1 MRVFAIADLHLA
13 SVTPKPMT
21 VFGPN
26 WAGHPELIYTRWREE
41 VRESDLVLL
50 PGDLSWAMRLP
61 DALVDLAPVA
71 ALPGTKVLL
80 RGNHD
85 YWWPG
90 AAKLRAALPPGMLAI
105 HNDAVRVGNV
115 VVCGSRGWLT
125 PGHEPLGADDDR
137 LLRREAERL
146 GLSVRAAQGLRQP
159 GDRLILMLHYP
170 PATPPYPPN
179 VLTPVI
185 ESARPDL
192 IVYGHLHGVSP
203 DRALRSLNGIP
214 AHLVAADA
222 LKFRPKLLLDDAPA
236 TAKGER
242 PSR

>member
-13 SVTPKPMT
+13 FATPKPMT

-26 WAGHPELIYTRWREE
+26 WAGHPEAIFRQWREE
-41 VRESDLVLL
+41 VRAEDLVLL

-90 AAKLRAALPPGMLAI
+90 AGKLRAALPPGMLAV
-105 HNDAVRVGNV
+105 HNDAVRVGRV

-125 PGHEPLGADDDR
+125 PGHEALSADDER

-146 GLSVRAAQGLRQP
+146 GLSVQAAARLRQP
-159 GDRLILMLHYP
+159 GDVLILMLHYP
-170 PATPPYPPN
+170 PASPPYPPN
-179 VLTPVI
+179 PLTAVI
-185 ESARPDL
+185 EAARPDL
-192 IVYGHLHGVSP
+192 IVYGHLHGAQP
-203 DRALRSLNGIP
+203 ERALRSLGGIP

-222 LKFRPKLLLDDAPA
+222 LRFRPKLLLDDGDGA
-236 TAKGER
+236 
-242 PSR
+242 